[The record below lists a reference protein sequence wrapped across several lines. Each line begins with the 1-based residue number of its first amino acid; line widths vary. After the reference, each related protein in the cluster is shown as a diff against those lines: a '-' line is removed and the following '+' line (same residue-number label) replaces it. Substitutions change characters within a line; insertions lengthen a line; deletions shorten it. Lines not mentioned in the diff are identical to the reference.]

1 MLRALSTSSRV
12 PDFAIDPV
20 CGMRVALDAPLAHEH
35 RGVTYRFCAPS
46 CLARFR
52 ADPAQFVK
60 PRAAPAAG
68 LDQVPHTCPMHPEVR
83 QLGPGMCPKCGMAL
97 EPTQVTSADPFAGE
111 LRSMRW
117 RLIVAA
123 LLTLP
128 LLAEMFVPAMRP
140 SGGHGIGE
148 MFADWIALAL
158 ATPVVFVCGWPILAR
173 GAASIGARS
182 LNMFTLLALGI
193 LVAWA
198 TSVAKVLAY
207 ELPLDLY
214 FESAATI
221 TTLALLG
228 QVLELSARRKTGR
241 ALRELLDLA
250 PQNAWRVDGL
260 GHEREI
266 ELGAV
271 EPGFVLRVKPG
282 AKVPVD
288 GVVLEGEGFV
298 DESMLSGEAAPVAK
312 RAGERVIGATLN
324 TSGSFTMLAEKVG
337 GETVLARIVELVAS
351 AQRSRAPIQQLADRV
366 ASWFVPLVI
375 ACAAVAF
382 GAWGMSGVEHATARG
397 FVAAV
402 SVLIIACPCALGL
415 ATPMSIIVATS
426 RAAREGVL
434 FRDAE
439 ALQRLERVDVL
450 CVDKTGTLTEGRP
463 VLVSIEL
470 AGARGESDVLA
481 LAAAVERHSE
491 HPLSRAVVV
500 AATERGLPIGSANN
514 FVNVAGRGIRGEVD
528 GARVALGNAEWLTS
542 LGVDTSSG
550 AARAEELS
558 RAGRTVVFVAIGAE
572 VAAFLCI
579 EDPVKPS
586 TRAALAELRAQGV
599 DAHMLTGD
607 RRATAEAIAR
617 ELGIARVEAGA
628 TPQRKAELVREL
640 QRAGRKVAMA
650 GDGINDAPALAVAD
664 VGIAMGTGTD
674 VAMESAGVTLLKGDL
689 GGIVRARRLSQATM
703 RNIRQNL
710 FFAFIYNAAG
720 IPIVAGVLYPTF
732 GLLLSPIIA
741 GAAMALSSVSV
752 VGNAL
757 RLRTT
762 RL

>member
-1 MLRALSTSSRV
+1 
-12 PDFAIDPV
+12 
-20 CGMRVALDAPLAHEH
+20 MRVALDAPLAHEH
-35 RGVTYRFCAPS
+35 GGVTYRFCAPS

-52 ADPAQFVK
+52 ADPAQFLEPK
-60 PRAAPAAG
+60 AAPSAE
-68 LDQVPHTCPMHPEVR
+68 LEHVIHTCPMHPDVR

-97 EPTQVTSADPFAGE
+97 EPAQVTSADPFAHE

-117 RLIVAA
+117 RLIAA
-123 LLTLP
+123 AVLTLP
-128 LLAEMFVPAMRP
+128 LLAEMFFTDMRP
-140 SGGHGIGE
+140 HGGHGLGRWLGE
-148 MFADWIALAL
+148 WIDLAL

-173 GAASIGARS
+173 GAASIRARS

-198 TSVAKVLAY
+198 TSVAKVIDFG
-207 ELPLDLY
+207 LPFDLY

-250 PQNAWRVDGL
+250 PQHAWRVDGL
-260 GHEREI
+260 GGEREV
-266 ELGAV
+266 ELASV

-288 GVVLEGEGFV
+288 GVVLEGQGLV
-298 DESMLSGEAAPVAK
+298 DESMLSGEAAPVQK
-312 RAGERVIGATLN
+312 RAGERVVGATLN

-366 ASWFVPLVI
+366 AGWFVPLVV
-375 ACAAVAF
+375 ACALIAF
-382 GAWGMSGVEHATARG
+382 GAWSASGVENAISRG

-415 ATPMSIIVATS
+415 ATPMSIVVATS

-463 VLVSIEL
+463 KLVAMERL
-470 AGARGESDVLA
+470 GAREEDDVLA

-491 HPLSRAVVV
+491 HPLSRAIV
-500 AATERGLPIGSANN
+500 AAADERGLRIGSASD
-514 FVNVAGRGIRGEVD
+514 FVNTAGRGISGEVD
-528 GARVALGNAEWLTS
+528 GVRVALGNAEWLAS
-542 LGVDTSSG
+542 LGVDASTG
-550 AARAEELS
+550 TARAEELA
-558 RAGRTVVFVAIGAE
+558 RAGRTVVLVAIGRE
-572 VAAFLCI
+572 LAALMCI
-579 EDPVKPS
+579 EDPIKS
-586 TRAALAELRAQGV
+586 TTRSALTALRAQGIEL
-599 DAHMLTGD
+599 HMLTGD
-607 RRATAEAIAR
+607 RRATADAIAR
-617 ELGIARVEAGA
+617 ELGLEHVEAGA
-628 TPQRKAELVREL
+628 TPQRKAEVIREL
-640 QRAGRKVAMA
+640 RRAGRTVAMA

-674 VAMESAGVTLLKGDL
+674 IAKETAAVTLVHGDL
-689 GGIVRARRLSQATM
+689 RTIARAGELSRACM

-710 FFAFIYNAAG
+710 FFAFAYNALC
-720 IPIVAGVLYPTF
+720 IPIAAGALYPLTSW
-732 GLLLSPIIA
+732 LLSPML
-741 GAAMALSSVSV
+741 AALAMTFSSVSV
-752 VGNAL
+752 IGNAL
-757 RLRTT
+757 RLR
-762 RL
+762 RA